1 MPGIVIQ
8 SNFDLMQSVPI
19 DSRLVATNSTDRNS
33 IQYKYA
39 GLKVYQTDENRT
51 YNWTGTNWAVE
62 SSGIYGG
69 SGSLIGDTF
78 IHLGT
83 TSTAL
88 SSESYDLVY
97 ETDATSN
104 TKGYFFNNFF
114 RHTSTVPSVLGVEWR
129 QQFKYFDGT
138 SLSNSSFISFNPALG
153 GTDVVRGGL
162 AFSTG
167 ASNNVTEKM
176 RITGGGNVGIGTNDP
191 KEFLQIGSVSGA
203 HKPLVFHNSGSAV
216 IGYNWYFS
224 GSADQFFDVSEG
236 SSKIIQ
242 DNGAVTVQTRNAGNP
257 ATNFTSVLHV
267 GPSGRV
273 GVRTTSP
280 SAVLDVNGTIT
291 SNSTITG
298 VTVNA
303 TTVNATTVNASENS
317 LAKVFELKLPTGATS
332 GTYFSSNAIFPY
344 QLTVQNQLMAFS
356 TTSSNYFRNVGIA
369 GNLDVG
375 EFSPGVGG
383 TISSYGN
390 IVSTNGSITNFES
403 SVNLSPVGV
412 VLYNDTTSTT
422 FNNGTLYNKSVALTQ
437 FQILSFRAYRVGA
450 LTHIDFHFRLNAN
463 LNLVGPFRGFVFKF
477 SNSKFRPV
485 DYGFGHAYAHTT
497 VSVPMTESIPLSV
510 DAFYTDTDY
519 LSFIPL
525 GVTIPVLPSSGP
537 EFYIRVRTHNLG
549 SGFGSAL
556 GSVINTTEI
565 FKGSIVYKSGTI

>member
-39 GLKVYQTDENRT
+39 GLKVYQIDENRT
-51 YNWTGTNWAVE
+51 YNWDGASWTLEG
-62 SSGIYGG
+62 SGIYGG

-78 IHLGT
+78 IQLGT
-83 TSTAL
+83 MSTAL

-104 TKGYFFNNFF
+104 TKGYFYNNFF

-138 SLSNSSFISFNPALG
+138 SLRNSSFISFNPALG

-167 ASNNVTEKM
+167 ASSNVTEKM
-176 RITGGGNVGIGTNDP
+176 RITGGGNVGIGTTDP

-203 HKPLVFHNSGSAV
+203 QKPLVFHNSGSAV

-224 GSADQFFDVSEG
+224 GGQDQFFDVTEG

-242 DNGAVTVQTRNAGNP
+242 DNGAVTIQTRSINQP
-257 ATNFTSVLHV
+257 ATSYTSVLHV
-267 GPSGRV
+267 GAAGRV

-280 SAVLDVNGTIT
+280 SAVLDVNGTIRST
-291 SNSTITG
+291 STITG
-298 VTVNA
+298 V
-303 TTVNATTVNASENS
+303 TVNATTVNASENS
-317 LAKVFELKLPTGATS
+317 LAKVFELKLPTGLTS
-332 GTYFSSNAIFPY
+332 GTYFSSNGIFPY

-356 TTSSNYFRNVGIA
+356 TTSSNYFRNVAIA

-390 IVSTNGSITNFES
+390 IVSTNGSITNYEAVTQLTPLTNVFYNTSVSGIVWSLTGLNIS
-403 SVNLSPVGV
+403 SF
-412 VLYNDTTSTT
+412 TH
-422 FNNGTLYNKSVALTQ
+422 
-437 FQILSFRAYRVGA
+437 SFTAYRVGA
-450 LTHIDFHFRLNAN
+450 LTHLNFAFK
-463 LNLVGPFRGFVFKF
+463 LNSGAIPPAGVSSIFRGLIFKMTSPRF
-477 SNSKFRPV
+477 KPV
-485 DYGFGHAYAHTT
+485 SYGFGSGYAHSILLTG
-497 VSVPMTESIPLSV
+497 VSVPLSV
-510 DAFYTDTDY
+510 EVFQSDTDY
-519 LSFIPL
+519 LLTTSTPT
-525 GVTIPVLPSSGP
+525 TIPTLTNDDFYLRIRTHDLGAGFGNELISSGN
-537 EFYIRVRTHNLG
+537 ITT
-549 SGFGSAL
+549 
-556 GSVINTTEI
+556 SVA
-565 FKGSIVYKSGTI
+565 FKGTITYKSGNF